1 MFQMKIR
8 FISESIIENFRLSL
22 FITNDL
28 RICFLCGMLTENQF
42 HFQFVTSFKLLS
54 QSPAKGVVLEG
65 GEAGVETGGAG
76 NPVRIRV
83 F

>member
-1 MFQMKIR
+1 
-8 FISESIIENFRLSL
+8 
-22 FITNDL
+22 
-28 RICFLCGMLTENQF
+28 MLTENQF

-83 F
+83 FKEFLTANGRKLTPIKYLKFALIGVH

>member
-1 MFQMKIR
+1 M
-8 FISESIIENFRLSL
+8 
-22 FITNDL
+22 
-28 RICFLCGMLTENQF
+28 CGIPTENQF

-76 NPVRIRV
+76 IAHDVLFRLAGGLREVRERWGQEGEVRV
-83 F
+83 H